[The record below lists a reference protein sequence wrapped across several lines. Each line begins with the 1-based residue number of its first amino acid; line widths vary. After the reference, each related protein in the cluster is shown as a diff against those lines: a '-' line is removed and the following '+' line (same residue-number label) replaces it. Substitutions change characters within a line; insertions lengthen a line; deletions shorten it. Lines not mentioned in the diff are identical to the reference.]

1 MTRKRG
7 LGSGLAALIPSD
19 AQPEPT
25 QLRAVRFIAVE
36 EIRPN
41 RSQPRAHFAEA
52 ELDELAE
59 SIRRHGVLQPLI
71 VASHD
76 TGGYELIAGER
87 RWRAAQRAGLS
98 DVPVLIQSVTPQE
111 LLELA
116 LVENVQRADLNPLE
130 EARAY
135 DALRRDFQ
143 LSDEEI
149 ARRVGKSRVAIV
161 NTRRLLRLAPAAQ
174 QALLANDISAGHGR
188 ALLRLEQHDDQL
200 ALLTTL
206 RERGLSVRELER
218 IGDLAQQVGLT
229 AAARQGMLTG
239 QIGFAAA
246 QAIATLN
253 EQQQAA
259 VTAILREET
268 LPDADITRLCAWI
281 GQGVLPAVAR
291 DQLHGRWP
299 AAGVAADGQAVA
311 DQRPRERRSDPAPVQ
326 DRIAL
331 QDRDL
336 MRRFEAQLQTPVQI
350 ERRGNA
356 IRLSITVYSDEQLY
370 ALFERVAGTDDE

>member
-7 LGSGLAALIPSD
+7 LGSGLAALIPGD

-25 QLRAVRFIAVE
+25 QLRAVRFIAIE

-52 ELDELAE
+52 ELEELAE

-76 TGGYELIAGER
+76 AGGYELIAGER

-116 LVENVQRADLNPLE
+116 LVENIQRADLNPLE

-174 QALLANDISAGHGR
+174 QALLASEISAGHGR
-188 ALLRLEQHDDQL
+188 ALLRLDDHADQL
-200 ALLTTL
+200 TLLTTL

-218 IGDLAQQVGLT
+218 IGDLAQQQGLAADVRTALLAGQVG
-229 AAARQGMLTG
+229 
-239 QIGFAAA
+239 FPAA
-246 QAIATLN
+246 QAMAALTD
-253 EQQQAA
+253 QQQLA
-259 VTAILREET
+259 VHAILREDA
-268 LPDADITRLCAWI
+268 LPDTDVARLCALI
-281 GQGVLPAVAR
+281 GQGLLPAMAY
-291 DQLHGRWP
+291 DQLRGRRQAAADAQA
-299 AAGVAADGQAVA
+299 AAGEP
-311 DQRPRERRSDPAPVQ
+311 RSRERRSDPTPAH
-326 DRIAL
+326 DRIAIE
-331 QDRDL
+331 DRDL
-336 MRRFEAQLQTPVQI
+336 VRRFEAQLQTPVQI